1 MRIWVN
7 TVFTLTSR
15 KTEIARSAR
24 GPTSQRPRAED
35 ALAESYF
42 VKKFLLIDY
51 SRSQKFSVKVVNLET
66 IIDMQSW
73 CRIWPPN
80 GSSRIRV
87 KQKLL
92 MKHKRSSQKILEPN
106 KKLRVIYTLNSLEFG
121 KAFEDLI
128 FLGIIVRRHYTD
140 RKQMGLLREHYA
152 ELKKKDI
159 CSVFCNEVWMK
170 NGGQIP
176 WNAVLLCETLKI
188 SCLMGRRPMKD
199 VLEYHI
205 KYQSFRLVHWLS
217 ITL

>member
-152 ELKKKDI
+152 EIKKKT
-159 CSVFCNEVWMK
+159 SAVFFAMRSGWKMVGRFHGMLCFSAKHSRSLVWWEDALWK
-170 NGGQIP
+170 TFWSTI
-176 WNAVLLCETLKI
+176 
-188 SCLMGRRPMKD
+188 
-199 VLEYHI
+199 
-205 KYQSFRLVHWLS
+205 
-217 ITL
+217 